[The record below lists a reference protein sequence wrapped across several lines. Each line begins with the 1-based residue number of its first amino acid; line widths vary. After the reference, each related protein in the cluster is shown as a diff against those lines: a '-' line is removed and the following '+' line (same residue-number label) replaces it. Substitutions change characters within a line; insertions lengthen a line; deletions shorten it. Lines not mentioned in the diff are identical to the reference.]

1 MSILK
6 AYSEMH
12 PTSFFFFS
20 HLKKHKTCHC
30 KMFRMFSKDHI
41 FISNVFSVSAYNTLT
56 TKRIVKKV
64 CSKNKCHFC
73 HNKKFRLPISIPT
86 CSTECFYLSPC
97 FI

>member
-6 AYSEMH
+6 AYSEIH

-86 CSTECFYLSPC
+86 CSTE
-97 FI
+97 